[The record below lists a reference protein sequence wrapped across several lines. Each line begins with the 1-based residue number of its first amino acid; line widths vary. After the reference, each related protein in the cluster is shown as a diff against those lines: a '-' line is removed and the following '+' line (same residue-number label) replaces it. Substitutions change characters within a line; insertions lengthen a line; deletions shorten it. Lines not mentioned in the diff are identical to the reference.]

1 MNKKLRI
8 LIVDDD
14 KEILKFTTEGFESR
28 GHHVIAASSGNEA
41 IEILKEKVFDVI
53 FSDLKMPNGDGI
65 SVLNYVNTLNPLPT
79 FYFASGEI
87 GLIVD
92 KCIEAG
98 AIGFFPKPFDLHILI
113 SEIEKKSVATRLKV
127 K

>member
-14 KEILKFTTEGFESR
+14 KDILKFTSEGFESQ
-28 GHHVIAASSGNEA
+28 GHHVNVASSGNEA
-41 IEILKEKVFDVI
+41 IEILKENAFDVI
-53 FSDLKMPNGDGI
+53 VSDLKMPNGDGL
-65 SVLNYVNTLNPLPT
+65 SLLSYVNTLNPLPA
-79 FYFASGEI
+79 FFFASGEG

-98 AIGFFPKPFDLHILI
+98 AIGFFSKPFDLHILI
-113 SEIEKKSVATRLKV
+113 SEIEKKICCD
-127 K
+127 

>member
-14 KEILKFTTEGFESR
+14 KDILKFTSEGFESK
-28 GHHVIAASSGNEA
+28 GHHVIIASSGNEA
-41 IEILKEKVFDVI
+41 IEILKERVFDVI
-53 FSDLKMPNGDGI
+53 VSDLKMPNGDGM
-65 SVLNYVNTLNPLPT
+65 SVLSYVNTLNPLPA
-79 FYFASGEI
+79 FFFASGEV

-98 AIGFFPKPFDLHILI
+98 AICFFPKPFDLDILI
-113 SEIEKKSVATRLKV
+113 SEIEKKFFAIGQM
-127 K
+127 

>member
-14 KEILKFTTEGFESR
+14 KDILKFNSEGFESQ
-28 GHHVIAASSGNEA
+28 GHHVTVASSGNVA
-41 IEILKEKVFDVI
+41 IEILKEKAFDVI
-53 FSDLKMPNGDGI
+53 VSDLKMTNGDGL
-65 SVLNYVNTLNPLPT
+65 SLLSYVNTLNPLPA
-79 FYFASGEI
+79 FFFASGEV

-98 AIGFFPKPFDLHILI
+98 AIGFFQAF
-113 SEIEKKSVATRLKV
+113 
-127 K
+127 

>member
-14 KEILKFTTEGFESR
+14 KEILKFTSAGFESR
-28 GHHVIAASSGNEA
+28 GHHVFTASSGNEA
-41 IEILKEKVFDVI
+41 IEILKEKVLDVI
-53 FSDLKMPNGDGI
+53 VSDLKMPSGDGM
-65 SVLNYVNTLNPLPT
+65 SVLNYVNTLNPLPA
-79 FYFASGEI
+79 FFFASGEI

-98 AIGFFPKPFDLHILI
+98 AIGFFAKPFDLHILI
-113 SEIEKKSVATRLKV
+113 SEIEKKSFAIR
-127 K
+127 